1 MRKGQSGTWFCA
13 CQVSDGDLKWKWEC
27 QVQSCCVNS
36 EFRGTVWTRD
46 VYQESATHGGY
57 LKPRDGR
64 GPLSKKNTEKRC

>member
-1 MRKGQSGTWFCA
+1 M
-13 CQVSDGDLKWKWEC
+13 
-27 QVQSCCVNS
+27 NS

-64 GPLSKKNTEKRC
+64 GPLSKKNTENRR